1 MLGVNLKQGREQ
13 LGLTVQDIARMTGM
27 PPKQVVALEA
37 NDVHYFAGGPFE
49 IERLT
54 KLYAKKINM
63 TLDPSLW
70 LPTSRANK
78 ANENRS
84 VEVSIPAFLMT
95 TTPVERV
102 QSVNPKLSID
112 QYKAE

>member
-1 MLGVNLKQGREQ
+1 MLGDILKQKREQ

-37 NDVHYFAGGPFE
+37 NDRPYFSGGNSE
-49 IERLT
+49 VERLT

-63 TLDPSLW
+63 PLDSAIW
-70 LPTSRANK
+70 TPTSGGNK
-78 ANENRS
+78 AIENRS

-95 TTPVERV
+95 PAPAGVASPVNANSSPDYFKSE
-102 QSVNPKLSID
+102 
-112 QYKAE
+112 

>member
-1 MLGVNLKQGREQ
+1 MLGDILKQKREQ

-37 NDVHYFAGGPFE
+37 SDRPYFSGGNLE

-54 KLYAKKINM
+54 KLYAKKINVP
-63 TLDPSLW
+63 LDSAMW
-70 LPTSRANK
+70 TPTSGDNK
-78 ANENRS
+78 VFENRS

-95 TTPVERV
+95 SAPADVARPVNTN
-102 QSVNPKLSID
+102 SSSD
-112 QYKAE
+112 YFKAE

>member
-1 MLGVNLKQGREQ
+1 MLGVTLKQRREQ
-13 LGLTVQDIARMTGM
+13 LGLAVQDIARMTGM

-37 NDVHYFAGGPFE
+37 DDVHYFAGGHFE

-63 TLDPSLW
+63 TLDPALW
-70 LPTSRANK
+70 LPTSRLNK

-95 TTPVERV
+95 SAPAERV
-102 QSVNPKLSID
+102 QPVNSKSSID
-112 QYKAE
+112 QFKAE